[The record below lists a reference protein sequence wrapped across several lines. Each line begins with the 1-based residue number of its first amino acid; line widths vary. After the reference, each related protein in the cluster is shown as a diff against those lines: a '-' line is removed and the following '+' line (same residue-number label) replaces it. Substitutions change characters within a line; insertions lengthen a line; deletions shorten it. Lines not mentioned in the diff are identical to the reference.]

1 MGARRDDITSQDRA
15 QIAVAVLSPDRVYG
29 TVSRLAAQH
38 AISRQTV
45 YTLAAQAKQ
54 LLEAS
59 LAPGGH
65 GPVLTER
72 AVHVDRNR
80 LARGVVTL
88 TEVGV
93 SQRDISHCLAELLD
107 TELSLGWVNAQLAK
121 LEEAAG
127 QVNNQWRPQVA
138 ETVSGDEIYSNGSP
152 NLLVVGN
159 DSLYIYALT
168 RQPSCDGETWGC
180 VLLDAPAL
188 PQFASDGGKGL
199 AAGAKAAGVGVH
211 QLDWD
216 HLLRPL
222 WGQAARLEQQAYA
235 ALEAVEERA
244 AKFDQSH
251 TTKRLEQHLAA
262 WEKLNTEAE
271 EKVIRYDAFR
281 QLAQRVDAQ
290 FALIDLSS
298 GELPDPVLAADCLRQ
313 VGRELQSWTGRIY
326 QKLSSN
332 LINWAEG
339 LFAYQSLLRQTL
351 SSLVERWGTAAVQA
365 LSRLW
370 QIEAD
375 EKRHPFSWQERRDR
389 QALWADS
396 LDEAAELLGVESLWT
411 AWEAV
416 SQVLS
421 RSWRGSMLAECV
433 NSLLRPLLDGR
444 GHTDQ
449 GCLELF
455 RFLHNV
461 HLFKRGKRA
470 NHRPAEL
477 VGLEVPDDP
486 LILLGLLP
494 KVSI

>member
-1 MGARRDDITSQDRA
+1 VGARRDDITGQERA
-15 QIAVAVLSPDRVYG
+15 QIATAVLSPDRVYG
-29 TVSRLAAQH
+29 TVSCLAAQY

-45 YTLAAQAKQ
+45 YALAAQAKQ
-54 LLEAS
+54 LL
-59 LAPGGH
+59 LAGLTPGGH

-72 AVHVDRNR
+72 AVPVDRNR
-80 LARGVVTL
+80 LARGVVVL

-93 SQRDISHCLAELLD
+93 SQRDISHCLEELLD
-107 TELSLGWVNAQLAK
+107 TPLSPGWVNAQLAK
-121 LEEAAG
+121 WEEVAG
-127 QVNNQWRPQVA
+127 QVNSQWRPQVA
-138 ETVSGDEIYSNGSP
+138 ETLSGDELYSNGSP

-168 RQPSCDGETWGC
+168 RQPACDGETWGC

-188 PQFASDGGKGL
+188 PQLASDGGKGL
-199 AAGAKAAGVGVH
+199 AAGVQAASVGVH

-235 ALEAVEERA
+235 ALQAVAERA
-244 AKFDQSH
+244 AKFDQAH

-262 WEKLNTEAE
+262 WERLNAEAE
-271 EKVIRYDAFR
+271 QKVVQYDAFR
-281 QLAQRVDAQ
+281 QLAQRVDAP
-290 FALIDLSS
+290 FALIDLLS
-298 GELPDPVLAADCLRQ
+298 GELPDPLLAADSLRQ
-313 VGRELQSWTGRIY
+313 VGRELQAWTGRIY

-332 LINWAEG
+332 LITWAEG
-339 LFAYQSLLRQTL
+339 LFAYQSHLRQTL
-351 SSLVERWGTAAVQA
+351 SPLVERWGASAVQA

-375 EKRHPFSWQERRDR
+375 EKRHPLSWQEQRAR
-389 QALWADS
+389 QGLWADS
-396 LDEAAELLGVESLWT
+396 LEEAAALLGAESLWT

-433 NSLLRPLLDGR
+433 NSLLRPVLDGR
-444 GHTDQ
+444 RHTDQ

-461 HLFKRGKRA
+461 RLFRRGKRA
-470 NHRPAEL
+470 KHRPAEL